1 MFGVATAIPLFV
13 GPTLFLLGLL
23 IALVVAVVVIC
34 LLFSLSWR
42 VIAIGALV
50 LGILWLVG
58 AIGFGP
64 AGPGASGL
72 PTTSL

>member
-1 MFGVATAIPLFV
+1 MYGVAASIPLFV
-13 GPTLFLLGLL
+13 GPTVFLLGLL
-23 IALVVAVVVIC
+23 IALVVAAAIVG

-58 AIGFGP
+58 VIEFTSGGP
-64 AGPGASGL
+64 SASGL
-72 PTTSL
+72 STMGL